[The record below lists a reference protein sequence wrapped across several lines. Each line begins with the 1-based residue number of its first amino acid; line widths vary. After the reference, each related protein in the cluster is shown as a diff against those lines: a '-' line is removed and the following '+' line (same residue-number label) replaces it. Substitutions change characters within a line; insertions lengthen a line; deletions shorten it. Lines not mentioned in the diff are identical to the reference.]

1 MDSQQQVL
9 FDRIFSFVAERRAQD
24 LVLSVGNPPMVT
36 IDGRMQPVERESIM
50 TPELLQSLAESVLTE
65 EQKAVLT
72 SEKNVTVAYDFS
84 GKARFR
90 LAFFMQEGSLSVVGR
105 YIPAAIPSLGN
116 LGLPEA
122 ILNIPNLP
130 KGLVLLCGPQ
140 SSGKS
145 TTAAAIF
152 QAINQEQSRHIVTI
166 EDPVEFLLVDQQSVI
181 DQRQIG
187 RDVNSQKD
195 ALEAL
200 HDQKC
205 DVVFID
211 KLALENAEMILSV
224 ASSRLVIA
232 VLEAESSRNAIEYMV
247 NASSPEKVTAVRSEL
262 SKVLAGVFV
271 QRLFPKTGG
280 GLAVA
285 CEVLLPSASAQN
297 VIRNGDLQQLTN
309 VLQMSKSEGM
319 QAMDAALD
327 ELVRKGETQEEDIK
341 PYRSR

>member
-36 IDGRMQPVERESIM
+36 IDGRMQPVERESVM

-145 TTAAAIF
+145 TTAATIL

-166 EDPVEFLLVDQQSVI
+166 EDPVEFLFVDQQSVI

-187 RDVNSQKD
+187 RDVNSQKN

-200 HDQKC
+200 HDQKA

-211 KLALENAEMILSV
+211 KLALENTEMLLSV

-247 NASSPEKVTAVRSEL
+247 NASSPEKVTALRSEL

-280 GLAVA
+280 GLAIA

>member
-1 MDSQQQVL
+1 MDAQQQVL
-9 FDRIFSFVAERRAQD
+9 FDRIFSFAAERRAAD
-24 LVLSVGNPPMVT
+24 VVLSVGNPPMVT
-36 IDGRMQPVERESIM
+36 LDGRMQPVERESIM

-65 EQKAVLT
+65 EQRAVLH

-116 LGLPEA
+116 LGLPDA
-122 ILNIPNLP
+122 ILEIPALP

-145 TTAAAIF
+145 TTGAAIL
-152 QAINQEQSRHIVTI
+152 QAINQEQSRHILTI
-166 EDPVEFLLVDQQSVI
+166 EDPVEFLFIDQQSVI

-195 ALEAL
+195 ALETL

-205 DVVFID
+205 DVVFLD
-211 KLALENAEMILSV
+211 KLMLENVETVLTIA
-224 ASSRLVIA
+224 ASRLVIA
-232 VLEAESSRNAIEYMV
+232 CMEAESARNAIEHLV
-247 NASSPEKVTAVRSEL
+247 NASDPAKVTAVRSEL

-285 CEVLLPSASAQN
+285 SEVLLPSASAQN

-309 VLQMSKSEGM
+309 VLQMSRSEGM

-327 ELVRKGETQEEDIK
+327 ELVRNGSAQEAEVK

>member
-1 MDSQQQVL
+1 MDAQQQVL
-9 FDRIFSFVAERRAQD
+9 FDRIFSFAAERRAAD
-24 LVLSVGNPPMVT
+24 VVLSVGNPPMVT
-36 IDGRMQPVERESIM
+36 IDGHMQPVERESIM

-65 EQKAVLT
+65 EQRAVLH

-90 LAFFMQEGSLSVVGR
+90 LAFFMQEGSLSLVGR

-116 LGLPEA
+116 LGLPDA
-122 ILNIPNLP
+122 ILEIPALP

-145 TTAAAIF
+145 TTAAAIL
-152 QAINQEQSRHIVTI
+152 QAINQEQSRHIVTV
-166 EDPVEFLLVDQQSVI
+166 EDPVEFLFIDQQSVI
-181 DQRQIG
+181 DQREIG
-187 RDVNSQKD
+187 RDANSQKE
-195 ALEAL
+195 ALESL
-200 HDQKC
+200 HDQKA

-211 KLALENAEMILSV
+211 KLDLANIEAILLT
-224 ASSRLVIA
+224 AASRLVISTT
-232 VLEAESSRNAIEYMV
+232 EAESSRDSIEHVV
-247 NASSPEKVTAVRSEL
+247 NACEPSKIASVRSEL

-280 GLAVA
+280 GMAVA

-309 VLQMSKSEGM
+309 VLQMSRSEGM
-319 QAMDAALD
+319 QSMDAALD
-327 ELVRKGETQEEDIK
+327 ELVRNGSVQEAEVK
-341 PYRSR
+341 PYRGR